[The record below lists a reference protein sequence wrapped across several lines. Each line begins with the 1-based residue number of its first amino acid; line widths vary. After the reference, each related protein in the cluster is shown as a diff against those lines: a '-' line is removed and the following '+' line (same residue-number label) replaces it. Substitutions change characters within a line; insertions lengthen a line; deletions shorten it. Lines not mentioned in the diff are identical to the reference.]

1 MIFFFPFRRRLYFP
15 QNVSHARITVS
26 SEHTRPIMTTTTT
39 SNDEKKKAT
48 SSSSTTT
55 RYDRQ
60 MRLWGERGQQLLHQ
74 SKILVLDSGP
84 TSAEMAKNLILGGI
98 CALTMCDSGARR
110 VQERDLGNNFMTSVV
125 VGAGA
130 GAGARGGGGGDEASL
145 ASFPSSS
152 AASSNL
158 EWTKKVKR
166 GEMVCEH
173 LRLLNR
179 NVRVDFWEEDPR
191 EMIERFRLDEKEMKM
206 KMKDNNEEEE
216 EDDDDKK
223 GKESSHRLQDFD
235 IILASQL
242 DEPTMIKL
250 DEICRKLGKRLV
262 TTRSHGCFG
271 TVKISGAK
279 THCVVEA
286 KPENRKMDLRLSES
300 GVFKELEEFA
310 EKFEDLE
317 AMDEQRF
324 AHVPWAVLLLVAKKR
339 FEGTAKLEQGDYE
352 AQKQFKEFLKSMR
365 RTKTELNFEEALEN
379 VRVVWQKAEV
389 PENVLECFKK
399 LPREFRGSSAEEGD
413 GVAIM
418 DIETTMTTTTTTTT
432 SYSSADVVSIAD
444 VGVSDVS
451 TKLFWIFVAALE
463 EFTKRNK
470 NFLPLD
476 AGALPDMTSTTDAF
490 VGLQRVY
497 LAKAQKDQC
506 EMLRIVKETIVPNL
520 KKTTTTSKDNNNS
533 SSNSRHTNKV
543 VEVIE
548 KGVDEKQ
555 LEEFCAKF
563 CKNARDI
570 RFVSFTSLA
579 DERDIWRWENKPGF
593 ERKKAQV
600 ASFLAVDSPQRV
612 CAYSYALLRA
622 SDAFEAKLCR
632 KAGTYAPAEGVV
644 ASSGTEK
651 GKSMLFHRMTSD
663 CAELRA
669 LVTKDLEAA
678 MFQSS
683 SASTSPTT
691 MDTGGADGAK
701 QAAGE
706 EAGKFL
712 EQLAWEVVRSQ
723 GGEIHA
729 IASVVGGIAS
739 QEAIKLITEQFV
751 PSHGRVCVHLADG
764 SSAVLP

>member
-1 MIFFFPFRRRLYFP
+1 
-15 QNVSHARITVS
+15 
-26 SEHTRPIMTTTTT
+26 MTTTTT
-39 SNDEKKKAT
+39 TTTSTNEKKKKA
-48 SSSSTTT
+48 SSTT

-60 MRLWGERGQQLLHQ
+60 MRLWGERGQQLLHR

-125 VGAGA
+125 VGAA
-130 GAGARGGGGGDEASL
+130 GAGGARGGGGGGDEASL
-145 ASFPSSS
+145 VSFSCPSSS
-152 AASSNL
+152 SSSKL

-191 EMIERFRLDEKEMKM
+191 EMIERFRLDEEEMKM
-206 KMKDNNEEEE
+206 KMKDNNEDDE
-216 EDDDDKK
+216 EDEEDKK

-379 VRVVWQKAEV
+379 VRMAWQKAEV
-389 PENVLECFKK
+389 PENVLECFEK

-413 GVAIM
+413 GVAMM
-418 DIETTMTTTTTTTT
+418 DIEATTTTTT
-432 SYSSADVVSIAD
+432 SSSDLSPFK
-444 VGVSDVS
+444 
-451 TKLFWIFVAALE
+451 T
-463 EFTKRNK
+463 TKRRDSRERF
-470 NFLPLD
+470 NFN
-476 AGALPDMTSTTDAF
+476 
-490 VGLQRVY
+490 R
-497 LAKAQKDQC
+497 
-506 EMLRIVKETIVPNL
+506 
-520 KKTTTTSKDNNNS
+520 
-533 SSNSRHTNKV
+533 
-543 VEVIE
+543 
-548 KGVDEKQ
+548 
-555 LEEFCAKF
+555 
-563 CKNARDI
+563 
-570 RFVSFTSLA
+570 
-579 DERDIWRWENKPGF
+579 ER
-593 ERKKAQV
+593 
-600 ASFLAVDSPQRV
+600 
-612 CAYSYALLRA
+612 
-622 SDAFEAKLCR
+622 
-632 KAGTYAPAEGVV
+632 
-644 ASSGTEK
+644 
-651 GKSMLFHRMTSD
+651 
-663 CAELRA
+663 
-669 LVTKDLEAA
+669 
-678 MFQSS
+678 
-683 SASTSPTT
+683 
-691 MDTGGADGAK
+691 
-701 QAAGE
+701 
-706 EAGKFL
+706 
-712 EQLAWEVVRSQ
+712 
-723 GGEIHA
+723 
-729 IASVVGGIAS
+729 
-739 QEAIKLITEQFV
+739 
-751 PSHGRVCVHLADG
+751 
-764 SSAVLP
+764 

>member
-1 MIFFFPFRRRLYFP
+1 MS
-15 QNVSHARITVS
+15 QGVTVS
-26 SEHTRPIMTTTTT
+26 SDTHTHTKTIMTTTT
-39 SNDEKKKAT
+39 SNNEKKKTT
-48 SSSSTTT
+48 SSSTT

-74 SKILVLDSGP
+74 SRILVLDSGP

-125 VGAGA
+125 VVDAAGAGA
-130 GAGARGGGGGDEASL
+130 AGARGGGGGDEASL
-145 ASFPSSS
+145 VSCPSSS
-152 AASSNL
+152 SSSKL

-191 EMIERFRLDEKEMKM
+191 EMIERFRLNEEEMKI
-206 KMKDNNEEEE
+206 KMKDNNEEDEE
-216 EDDDDKK
+216 DKK
-223 GKESSHRLQDFD
+223 GKESAHRLQDFD

-379 VRVVWQKAEV
+379 VRMAWQKAEV
-389 PENVLECFKK
+389 PENVSECFEK

-413 GVAIM
+413 GVAMM
-418 DIETTMTTTTTTTT
+418 DIEATTTTTT
-432 SYSSADVVSIAD
+432 SSSSSADVVSIAD

-543 VEVIE
+543 IEVIE
-548 KGVDEKQ
+548 KDVDEKQ

-579 DERDIWRWENKPGF
+579 DERDIWRWENKPGY
-593 ERKKAQV
+593 EGNKAQI

-669 LVTKDLEAA
+669 LVTKDLESA

-691 MDTGGADGAK
+691 MDIGGADGAK

-729 IASVVGGIAS
+729 VASVVGGIAS

>member
-1 MIFFFPFRRRLYFP
+1 M
-15 QNVSHARITVS
+15 S
-26 SEHTRPIMTTTTT
+26 S
-39 SNDEKKKAT
+39 
-48 SSSSTTT
+48 T

-60 MRLWGERGQQLLHQ
+60 MRLWGENGQKLL
-74 SKILVLDSGP
+74 SSAKILVLDAGA
-84 TSAEMAKNLILGGI
+84 TSAEAAKNLILGGI
-98 CALTMCDSGARR
+98 SQLTMCDSPKRM
-110 VQERDLGNNFMTSVV
+110 VEERDLGNNFMTSLSFEK
-125 VGAGA
+125 
-130 GAGARGGGGGDEASL
+130 GDEDEGDDDANDDAL
-145 ASFPSSS
+145 V
-152 AASSNL
+152 L
-158 EWTKKVKR
+158 ERTKRIKR
-166 GEMVCEH
+166 GDMVCKH
-173 LRLLNR
+173 LKLLNR
-179 NVRVDFWEEDPR
+179 NVEVNFWEEDPR
-191 EMIERFRLDEKEMKM
+191 EMIERFRRG
-206 KMKDNNEEEE
+206 E
-216 EDDDDKK
+216 EDKEEDK
-223 GKESSHRLQDFD
+223 EELRHHRLQDFD
-235 IILASQL
+235 VILASQL

-250 DEICRKLGKRLV
+250 DDICQKLGKKLL
-262 TTRSHGCFG
+262 TLRSNGCFG

-300 GVFKELEEFA
+300 GVFTELEEFA

-339 FEGTAKLEQGDYE
+339 FDEKQRQTLEDGDYE

-379 VRVVWQKAEV
+379 VRMAWQKPDV
-389 PENVLECFKK
+389 PENVSECFEK
-399 LPREFRGSSAEEGD
+399 LPREFRSVTEEGD
-413 GVAIM
+413 GVAMM
-418 DIETTMTTTTTTTT
+418 DTETTL
-432 SYSSADVVSIAD
+432 SSSDVISITD
-444 VGVSDVS
+444 VGASDVS

-470 NFLPLD
+470 KFLPLD

-497 LAKAQKDQC
+497 LEKAQKDQR

-520 KKTTTTSKDNNNS
+520 KTTTRSNDNNS
-533 SSNSRHTNKV
+533 TSVRHGSKIV
-543 VEVIE
+543 DVIE
-548 KGVDEKQ
+548 KDVDEKQ
-555 LEEFCAKF
+555 LEEFCIKF

-579 DERDIWRWENKPGF
+579 DERDIWRWENKPEHEG
-593 ERKKAQV
+593 KKAQV

-632 KAGTYAPAEGVV
+632 KAGTYAPEEGVDNVV

-669 LVTKDLEAA
+669 LVTKNLEAA
-678 MFQSS
+678 MFQSFS
-683 SASTSPTT
+683 TSTSPTK
-691 MDTGGADGAK
+691 MDVVEKPPSDDADAVNDDGGNGSNNIKAAK
-701 QAAGE
+701 AE

-712 EQLAWEVVRSQ
+712 ERLAWEVVRSQ

-729 IASVVGGIAS
+729 VASVVGGVAS
-739 QEAIKLITEQFV
+739 QEAIKLITGQFV